1 MTGSLKDALKR
12 LVFSAM
18 GKDPEGVVVSFLSG
32 DPALAAR
39 MVAEIRELVPGR
51 RHFTVEADPRPTY
64 AELRRR
70 FRRYRIAL
78 APVLF
83 DGDPRYRALRRAAFL
98 LAPGKVLAY
107 NARLERHQPRL
118 STCIASL
125 LFLRGVPVHRIYSR
139 PRWLT
144 PWRARPEEPVERRI
158 VNGRPF
164 DPNHRRILV
173 ATPYVP
179 YPLSH
184 GGAVRMY
191 NLLREAAREF
201 DIVLFAFTEG
211 GAEELEPLLEFCSAI
226 VLVPK
231 RENPEPRWSTVP
243 PPETL
248 EYNSPALVRAY
259 EQTCREFHPDLRQ
272 VEYTVLAGFRGD
284 ILVEHDVT
292 FDLHRQIYERERTVA
307 AWWNWFRW
315 RRFERR
321 AVKRFRKVV
330 VMSDKD
336 AAMLPG
342 APVTVIPNGVGLD
355 RFRPRAE
362 TPGARL
368 LFVGSFRH
376 FPNIAA
382 YRFFTEEV
390 WPAVRARVPEAQLT
404 VVAGPDYELYW
415 REATGTLLPPE
426 DPSVRLLGFVRDVVP
441 LYVETNLVVAPTV
454 VSAGTNLK
462 VLEAMAMRR
471 AVVSTTSGC
480 AGLGLTHGHSVW
492 VADSADEFAAGVVR
506 LLEDRAERERI
517 AARAREIA
525 ENNFDWP
532 KPGALQRALYRGL
545 LGGTTIVREARES
558 DVADLDRIQ
567 RLSPEAVIWEPHAY
581 LSYDCRVAEVD
592 GRVVGFIVSRRV
604 GEQEGEVLSLIVD
617 PAVRRRGV
625 GARLLEDALSSPCAS
640 WFLEV
645 RESNWPA
652 RNLYRKYGFQEV
664 STRPKYYQDNGET
677 AVVMRLQ
684 SC

>member
-1 MTGSLKDALKR
+1 MTGSLRHTLKR
-12 LVFSAM
+12 LVFSAI

-32 DPALAAR
+32 DPALAER
-39 MVAEIRELVPGR
+39 MKAEVRELVPDR
-51 RHFTVEADPRPTY
+51 RHFVVEADPPPTY

-70 FRRYRIAL
+70 FGRYRIAL

-83 DGDPRYRALRRAAFL
+83 DGDPRYRALRRAAFR
-98 LAPGKVLAY
+98 LAPRKILAY
-107 NARLERHQPRL
+107 NARLERHHLRL
-118 STCIASL
+118 ATGIASL
-125 LFLRGVPVHRIYSR
+125 LFLRGVPVHRIYAR
-139 PRWLT
+139 PRWLA
-144 PWRARPEEPVERRI
+144 PWRARPDEPVERRI
-158 VNGRPF
+158 AQGRPF

-211 GAEELEPLLEFCSAI
+211 GEEELAPLLEFCSAV

-231 RENPEPRWSTVP
+231 RENPEPRWSTAA

-248 EYNSPALVRAY
+248 EYHSPGLARAY
-259 EQTCREFHPDLRQ
+259 DQTCREFHPDLRQ
-272 VEYTVLAGFRGD
+272 VEYTMLAGFGGD

-292 FDLHRQIYERERTVA
+292 FDLYRQIYERERTA
-307 AWWNWFRW
+307 PAWWNWFRW
-315 RRFERR
+315 RRFEMH
-321 AVKRFRKVV
+321 AVKRFRRVV

-342 APVTVIPNGVGLD
+342 APAMVIPNGVDLD
-355 RFRPRAE
+355 RFHPRAE

-376 FPNIAA
+376 FPNVAA
-382 YRFFTEEV
+382 YRFFMEQV
-390 WPAVRARVPEAQLT
+390 WPAVKARVPEAALT
-404 VVAGPDYELYW
+404 VVAGPEPELYW
-415 REATGTLLPPE
+415 REATGTLRLPE
-426 DPSVRLLGFVRDVVP
+426 DPSVRLLGFVRDVAP
-441 LYVETNLVVAPTV
+441 LYVEANLVVAPTV

-480 AGLGLTHGHSVW
+480 AGLGLTHGDSVW
-492 VADSADEFAAGVVR
+492 VADSAGAFAAGVVR
-506 LLEDRAERERI
+506 LLEDRADRERI

-525 ENNFDWP
+525 ERNFGWQ
-532 KPGALQRALYRGL
+532 KLGALQRAVYREL
-545 LGGTTIVREARES
+545 LGGAPVIRDARES

-567 RLSPEAVIWEPHAY
+567 RLSPEAVLWEPHTY
-581 LSYDCRVAEVD
+581 LAYDCRVAQVD
-592 GRVVGFIVSRRV
+592 GRVAGFIVSRRV
-604 GEQEGEVLSLIVD
+604 SEQEGEVLSLIVD
-617 PAVRRRGV
+617 PAVRRRGI
-625 GARLLEDALSSPCAS
+625 GARLLEDALKSPCAA